1 MMQKTTLTLL
11 SALLLCT
18 VRAQKL
24 DHHDI
29 LLFSLSKGADSLWKP
44 LAPRFLTA
52 FNPKGYNNQPAF
64 FSSQELYLSVQAP
77 ETGEQTDLYLLDLL
91 TRSRT
96 RVTNTPT
103 TPEYS
108 PTLMPGGR
116 RFSAVRVDT
125 DGIQRLWSF
134 PLDRS
139 DNGRSELPNMAG
151 VGYHCWLRDTVV
163 ALFIVG
169 EDNSPHTLQVV
180 GMRSK
185 KPQRV
190 AANIGRCLQSFPD
203 GRLAFV
209 QKPTDQT
216 WYLKTYDWKTG
227 KSDILVKMPV
237 GSEDFT
243 ILTDGT
249 LLTGQGAKLFQ
260 FKPGRE
266 TDWKEVADLSKFGVK
281 SITRMAASKDGKL
294 AVVVQ

>member
-1 MMQKTTLTLL
+1 MQKTTLTLL
-11 SALLLCT
+11 SVLFLYTA
-18 VRAQKL
+18 RSQKL

-64 FSSQELYLSVQAP
+64 FSSQELYLSVQSP
-77 ETGEQTDLYLLDLL
+77 ETGEQTDLYALDLP

-96 RVTNTPT
+96 RVTNTPA

-125 DGIQRLWSF
+125 DGTQRLWSF
-134 PLDRS
+134 PIDRS
-139 DNGRSELPNMAG
+139 DNGRSELPNIAG

-190 AANIGRCLQSFPD
+190 AANIGRCLQLLPD

-216 WYLKTYDWKTG
+216 WYLKTYDWKTS
-227 KSDILVKMPV
+227 KSDILVKMPA
-237 GSEDFT
+237 GSEDFA
-243 ILTDGT
+243 ILPDGT

-260 FKPGRE
+260 FKPVRE

>member
-1 MMQKTTLTLL
+1 MQKTTLTLL
-11 SALLLCT
+11 SVLLCGT
-18 VRAQKL
+18 VMAQKL

-29 LLFSLSKGADSLWKP
+29 LLFSLAKGADSLWKP
-44 LAPRFLTA
+44 LSPRFLTA

-64 FSSQELYLSVQAP
+64 FSNQELYLSVQTPAD
-77 ETGEQTDLYLLDLL
+77 GEQTDLYALDLQ

-96 RVTNTPT
+96 RVTNTPA

-108 PTLMPGGR
+108 PTLMPGGK
-116 RFSAVRVDT
+116 RFSVVRVET

-134 PLDRS
+134 PVDRS
-139 DNGRSELPNMAG
+139 DAGRPELPDITG

-163 ALFIVG
+163 ALFIIG
-169 EDNSPHTLQVV
+169 ENNSPHTLQIV
-180 GMRSK
+180 GTRSK
-185 KPQRV
+185 KPQRA
-190 AANIGRCLQSFPD
+190 AANIGRCLQLLPD

-216 WYLKTYDWKTG
+216 WFLKTFDWKTN
-227 KSDILVKMPV
+227 KSDILVKMPP

-243 ILTDGT
+243 VLPDGT
-249 LLTGQGAKLFQ
+249 LFTGQAAKLWQ
-260 FKPGRE
+260 FKPGRD

-281 SITRMAASKDGKL
+281 NISRLAASKDGKL